1 MFIMQIYFY
10 VVVFLALVFVEP
22 TFIQRGARNS
32 LTVMEVCAYARGE
45 LQYPQIHQGLICVRG
60 IMKPPNMKMMRSAK
74 LPPVLATTIVRHSP
88 AMARNIADDIWWVI
102 NNTRYAPKNLHL
114 YTHTHIY
121 IFKNPII
128 YCELKSF

>member
-88 AMARNIADDIWWVI
+88 AMARNIADDI
-102 NNTRYAPKNLHL
+102 
-114 YTHTHIY
+114 
-121 IFKNPII
+121 
-128 YCELKSF
+128 